1 MRYPCCSVRALA
13 LVFTLLA
20 CLMCCT
26 ARATPYDYLSV
37 GDPLEIEVRILDLLD
52 SRPLNGRIVLP
63 HVNTRPYQLID
74 LMGTGAPP
82 SDLGPSYRISS
93 VRLERAFGRDAASW
107 FTPHPE
113 HRSTRRLYQRSED
126 DQHFEISSGLAGRAQ
141 IDKHGSRFLTGSGLE
156 SRVSIGLDHWLAYT
170 RFVVGRFDS
179 ARAFS
184 DPIVPN
190 SDLIVLTEETYL
202 AYTGDQ
208 QRWAMQFGQN
218 RWHWGPGEEGSLVL
232 SRSAPSMTG
241 LSMRA
246 HMDALKLDMISLSAT
261 LEQAGKEQ
269 LAAHRIEW
277 QPHPRLRVAVTE
289 AARYE
294 WPGWQP
300 LYLLGAIPYV
310 LVQRLHLQNEPDS
323 LVAHRNNILTA
334 FDASWRI
341 ANGTRIYGEVLIDD
355 LHARSG
361 KNANKYAFQLG
372 YDGVGDFGNGRLT
385 WGGEYTR
392 VTRFVYTS
400 FFGRD
405 YVTQGQP
412 LGFPVSPDARRIR
425 LRAAWDPSP
434 DWQFNIRVTRSDKG
448 ENDLDE
454 PFIPRSPRVNSAAF
468 EGNLETTRE
477 IELGMRWW
485 PASGVDVQISG
496 GYRWINQ
503 PEHIAGRKTHTPAI
517 AMLVRLMR

>member
-1 MRYPCCSVRALA
+1 VWALA
-13 LVFTLLA
+13 LSVTLLA
-20 CLMCCT
+20 CLLSGPAC
-26 ARATPYDYLSV
+26 ATPYDYLSV

-52 SRPLNGRIVLP
+52 PKPLNGRFVLP
-63 HVNTRPYQLID
+63 HINTRPYQLID
-74 LMGTGAPP
+74 LMGAGAPP
-82 SDLGPSYRISS
+82 SGLDPSYRIS
-93 VRLERAFGRDAASW
+93 VARLERAFGRDAPSW

-113 HRSTRRLYQRSED
+113 YRSTRRLYQKSED

-141 IDKHGSRFLTGSGLE
+141 IDKHGSRFVNGSGLE
-156 SRVSIGLDHWLAYT
+156 SRIAIGLDHWLAYT

-179 ARAFS
+179 ARTFS

-190 SDLIVLTEETYL
+190 SDLIVLTEETYI
-202 AYTGDQ
+202 AYTSEQ

-241 LSMRA
+241 LTMRA
-246 HMDALKLDMISLSAT
+246 HMEALKLDLISLSAT
-261 LEQAGKEQ
+261 LEQAGEEQ

-277 QPHPRLRVAVTE
+277 QPHERLRVAVTE
-289 AARYE
+289 SARYH

-323 LVAHRNNILTA
+323 LAAHRNNILTA
-334 FDASWRI
+334 FDASWRV
-341 ANGTRIYGEVLIDD
+341 ANGTRVYGEVLIDD

-361 KNANKYAFQLG
+361 KTPNKYAFQLG
-372 YDGVGDFGNGRLT
+372 YDGVGNLGSTRLT

-405 YVTQGQP
+405 YVVQGQP
-412 LGFPVSPDARRIR
+412 LGFPVSPDSRRIR
-425 LRAAWDPSP
+425 LRGAWDPNP
-434 DWQFNIRVTRSDKG
+434 DWQLNARVTRSDKG

-454 PFIPRSPRVNSAAF
+454 PFIPRSPHVNSAEF
-468 EGNLETTRE
+468 EGVLETTRE
-477 IELGMRWW
+477 LELGVRWN
-485 PASGVDVQISG
+485 PASGVDMQLSG
-496 GYRWINQ
+496 GFRWINQ
-503 PEHIAGRKTHTPAI
+503 PDHVANTKDYTPVVAI
-517 AMLVRLMR
+517 LVRVMR